1 VRWRERQSEDSSRT
15 AGCTNLRLDS
25 HRRLSSAQDRNPA
38 EPGERIAADGRLRL
52 RPSREAL
59 MTGTTTR
66 LGSMAWSDRT
76 GGRLSGAE
84 RRQLLAPLARAHAVN
99 AAGRTAM
106 ALRLHSGR
114 RAQVPE
120 RALRT
125 PPSALTRAA
134 EQVAHRRLTPA
145 VLNHSYRCYGYGVAI
160 AALEDIEVDRELL
173 FAAAMLHDTG
183 LPTPVPGVDFTLAS
197 AGIAL
202 EVAETVGL
210 STAAT
215 ETMRTAITLHY
226 SPDVTL
232 ADGPEAYLLSAGA
245 AVDVIGLGRWRLPD
259 PVVAAVLAERP
270 RRGFTN
276 EFRARWAAEA
286 AAVPQ
291 GRARFLRRYGA
302 LDLAIRLAP
311 YSD

>member
-1 VRWRERQSEDSSRT
+1 
-15 AGCTNLRLDS
+15 
-25 HRRLSSAQDRNPA
+25 
-38 EPGERIAADGRLRL
+38 
-52 RPSREAL
+52 
-59 MTGTTTR
+59 MTGNTR
-66 LGSMAWSDRT
+66 LGSMAWSTRT

-84 RRQLLAPLARAHAVN
+84 TRQLLAPLARAHAVN
-99 AAGRTAM
+99 AVGRTAM
-106 ALRLHSGR
+106 ALRVRPGR

-120 RALRT
+120 RARRT
-125 PPSALTRAA
+125 PPSALTKTA
-134 EQVAHRRLTPA
+134 EQVAHQRLTPA
-145 VLNHSYRCYGYGVAI
+145 LLNHSYRCYSYGVAI
-160 AALEDIEVDRELL
+160 AALEDIDADRELL

-183 LPTPVPGVDFTLAS
+183 LSTPVPDVDFTVTS
-197 AGIAL
+197 ARTAL

-210 STAAT
+210 SAAAT
-215 ETMRTAITLHY
+215 ETMRTAITLHH

-245 AVDVIGLGRWRLPD
+245 AVDVIGLGRWKLPD
-259 PVVAAVLAERP
+259 SVLAAVLAERP
-270 RRGFTN
+270 RRGLKR

-302 LDLAIRLAP
+302 FDLAIRLAP

>member
-1 VRWRERQSEDSSRT
+1 MTSTPV
-15 AGCTNLRLDS
+15 L
-25 HRRLSSAQDRNPA
+25 AQ
-38 EPGERIAADGRLRL
+38 DGRLRQ
-52 RPSREAL
+52 RPSEETL
-59 MTGTTTR
+59 MVGSTTR
-66 LGSMAWSDRT
+66 LGSLAWSERT

-84 RRQLLAPLARAHAVN
+84 TRQLLAPLARAHAVN
-99 AAGRTAM
+99 AVGRTAM
-106 ALRLHSGR
+106 ALGLHSGR

-125 PPSALTRAA
+125 PSSALTRTA
-134 EQVAHRRLTPA
+134 EQIAHQRLTPA
-145 VLNHSYRCYGYGVAI
+145 VLNHSYRCYSYGVAI
-160 AALEDIEVDRELL
+160 AALEDIDVDRELL
-173 FAAAMLHDTG
+173 FAAAILHDTG
-183 LPTPVPGVDFTLAS
+183 LSAPAPGLDFTLAS
-197 AGIAL
+197 AHIAL

-210 STAAT
+210 PTAAT
-215 ETMRTAITLHY
+215 ETMRTAITLHH

-259 PVVAAVLAERP
+259 SVVAAVLAERP
-270 RRGFTN
+270 RRGFKD

-302 LDLAIRLAP
+302 FDLAVRLAP